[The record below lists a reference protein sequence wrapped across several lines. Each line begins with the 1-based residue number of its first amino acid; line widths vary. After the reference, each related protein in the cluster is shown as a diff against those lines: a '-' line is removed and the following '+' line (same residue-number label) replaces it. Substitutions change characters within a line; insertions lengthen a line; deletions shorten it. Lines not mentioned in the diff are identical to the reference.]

1 MCIIFLVVKDLGI
14 QKSFKFI
21 EFQFYRKIM
30 NSLIFNQGYKEL
42 FFIFCMAKYDGLLG
56 QPVLEVEEPDKE
68 GGITFIFK
76 DNRFLFIKA
85 VDGKIESV
93 SIPEQGRNMGKFD
106 QIKMIELVK
115 VEDPDSEGGIT
126 MIFQENKKL
135 QIKLVDGKLVS
146 EFN

>member
-1 MCIIFLVVKDLGI
+1 
-14 QKSFKFI
+14 
-21 EFQFYRKIM
+21 
-30 NSLIFNQGYKEL
+30 
-42 FFIFCMAKYDGLLG
+42 
-56 QPVLEVEEPDKE
+56 
-68 GGITFIFK
+68 
-76 DNRFLFIKA
+76 
-85 VDGKIESV
+85 
-93 SIPEQGRNMGKFD
+93 MGKFD